1 VSPPSLDRQAAE
13 RESADLSSPREAPR
27 DAEVPTSR
35 PPRGTGVPHR
45 PRWSKESP
53 PGSDT
58 ASLPTKETRTWT
70 GWSLDTDIG
79 ASDAGGVASSPPP
92 ERAAVGL
99 LPSPAPL
106 PPAPLPPTRPPLE
119 SPGPA
124 PARSA
129 PEVGVGA
136 WTSVLRHVRREVLLI
151 AVVGVSVATAG
162 TVLLRQAT
170 TRAASHPGFRPAVVR
185 LSPGRER
192 SADRVL
198 SAGISPRPLSA
209 VLPAALLEARRAE
222 AGLWHAP
229 AGPAPKPSRQV
240 SARTSPSG
248 GSATTPVRRSAA
260 AATASAAE
268 AAVASRPVSSAPPAT
283 SPPATS
289 PPTTSPP
296 TTSPPTTSPPTT
308 SAPASPSPAQLGQEA
323 LALVRYPWSEIP
335 GYSIHFLP
343 ISDAP
348 APDVYGNTTFT
359 WGQPGGVS
367 DLYVFP
373 GESVD
378 ELAGIT
384 AFEIAH
390 EVDAAY
396 VEPAGGHQ
404 AIENAIGVHPASWAP
419 NCDCAEYDFMS
430 GWYANVFSNYWS
442 PGVGDWARIAPLPS
456 PTQLAEIARWLDPPR

>member
-1 VSPPSLDRQAAE
+1 
-13 RESADLSSPREAPR
+13 
-27 DAEVPTSR
+27 
-35 PPRGTGVPHR
+35 
-45 PRWSKESP
+45 
-53 PGSDT
+53 
-58 ASLPTKETRTWT
+58 
-70 GWSLDTDIG
+70 
-79 ASDAGGVASSPPP
+79 
-92 ERAAVGL
+92 
-99 LPSPAPL
+99 
-106 PPAPLPPTRPPLE
+106 
-119 SPGPA
+119 
-124 PARSA
+124 
-129 PEVGVGA
+129 
-136 WTSVLRHVRREVLLI
+136 VLLI

-359 WGQPGGVS
+359 WGRPGGVS